1 MTTQAM
7 TVELAI
13 PAATRIGWVG
23 AGVMGSSMCGHL
35 LTAGFHVTVHSRTQS
50 KAQPL
55 LDRGAQWAEN
65 PLAVLAQ
72 SDVLFTMV
80 GFPQDVRQ
88 VYFGETG
95 ILAGGK
101 PGTVL
106 IDMTTT
112 DPALSR
118 EIAERATAKGRFSID
133 APVSGGDVGARNAT
147 LSIMV
152 GGDRKAVQAVMPLF
166 ERLGKKIVHQGGP
179 GTGQQTKLC
188 NQIVI
193 AGTMVG
199 VCESLLYGYKAGLD
213 LNRMLDSIRGGAAA
227 CWTLDNL
234 APRILQ
240 RNFDPGFFVEHF
252 IKDMGLALEES
263 KRMGLVLP
271 GLTLVHQLYQT
282 VQTLGHG
289 RSGTHALMLALEDLS
304 KVHVSASPT

>member
-1 MTTQAM
+1 M
-7 TVELAI
+7 TVQ
-13 PAATRIGWVG
+13 PAGPTKPTVTRIGWIG

-35 LTAGFHVTVHSRTQS
+35 LTAGYRVTIHSRTKS

-55 LDRGAQWAEN
+55 LDYGAQWAES
-65 PLAVLAQ
+65 PRVVAAK

-80 GFPQDVRQ
+80 GFPQDVRA

-95 ILAGGK
+95 ILTGARV
-101 PGTVL
+101 GTIL

-112 DPALSR
+112 QPALSR
-118 EIAERATAKGRFSID
+118 DIAAAASAKDLSAID
-133 APVSGGDVGARNAT
+133 APVSGGDIGAKNAA

-152 GGDRKAVQAVMPLF
+152 GGDTESVQAVMPLF

-179 GTGQQTKLC
+179 GTGQQAKLC

-213 LNRMLDSIRGGAAA
+213 LNRMLESIRGGAAA

-252 IKDMGLALEES
+252 IKDMGLAVEEA

-271 GLTLVHQLYQT
+271 GLALVHQLYQT

-289 RSGTHALMLALEDLS
+289 RSGTHALMLALESLS
-304 KVHVSASPT
+304 DIEITI